1 MAAATAPPDPS
12 CRLYVVL
19 ARDGRSAVI
28 FRRGPSKQVC
38 LIRWRLDNDT
48 LEVGQ
53 WFKGRIYERRSDLSP
68 NGDLLVYFAARHTG
82 SPATWTAVSRPPYL
96 TALALWEG
104 FGAWGGGGL
113 FRSRKRLGL
122 NHIGPR
128 RALHRGFTLPND
140 FVVEPVADWAGR
152 GEDFPIE
159 HARMERDGWQ
169 MVAQGKWS
177 DNNRD
182 GPARWTFT
190 EPQVY
195 ERPQPKPRHSRL
207 PVVTLRRELRAVGV
221 IEGPWR
227 EHDFVVTGAA
237 GELRRFHACDWADWD
252 DSGSLL
258 IATSGSLY
266 RLAGS
271 QARAAAAEPLAGAR
285 LVADLAGLR
294 FEAKDSPS
302 AARRWP

>member
-1 MAAATAPPDPS
+1 MAVVTAPPGQS

-19 ARDGRSAVI
+19 ARDGRSAVV

-38 LIRWRLDNDT
+38 LLRWRLTDDT
-48 LEVGQ
+48 IEVGQ

-68 NGDLLVYFAARHTG
+68 NGDLLVYFAARHHG
-82 SPATWTAVSRPPYL
+82 PLATWTAVSRPPYL

-113 FRSRKRLGL
+113 FSGRRRLGL

-128 RALHRGFTLPND
+128 RSLQRGFTLPKE
-140 FVVEPVADWAGR
+140 FVVEPIAPWAGR
-152 GEDFPIE
+152 GEDSPIE
-159 HARMERDGWQ
+159 HARLLRDGWQ
-169 MVAQGKWS
+169 MITEGKPS
-177 DNNRD
+177 GYHRD

-195 ERPQPKPRHSRL
+195 ARPQPIPRHARL
-207 PVVTLRRELRAVGV
+207 PLVTLRRELLAIGV
-221 IEGPWR
+221 VDGQWW

-237 GELRRFHACDWADWD
+237 GELRRLRACDWADWD
-252 DSGSLL
+252 EGGNLL
-258 IATSGSLY
+258 IATGGALY
-266 RLAGS
+266 RLAAS
-271 QARAAAAEPLAGAR
+271 EARAAAAEPLAGAR

-294 FEAKDSPS
+294 FEAKASPPM
-302 AARRWP
+302 ARRWP